1 MRRMCVGSGT
11 DARRTF
17 AQVCLLGMQDY
28 LTTEHVEEF
37 AQVANGTQKK
47 SLKYEIETVPL
58 KKVLGSFQL
67 TDPREPRATDKLMEP
82 ILMQASF
89 NRSARDKDGLFS
101 IAQFCE
107 SYLEGLRN
115 QETTQML
122 DVVNRGNHKHLHPTE
137 NKNYPASIVNDKA
150 RFGELLKKYQYGEAL
165 VGKVEKLSPFQ
176 KMDEGT
182 EMKTKREEIDEL
194 FEIVHHTYVNPSD
207 GNTQMVIDG
216 GHRLLALYFV
226 ALNILPILRTKAGA
240 VLFYDDLIKAPHASK
255 LYQLSKTILYDTKIT
270 FRIHDESMTDELAAR
285 ICYSNML
292 CHQTTAA
299 QKLFARNPCIA
310 FGDCIL
316 RIVQTPEQLELLGIT
331 SLMQAWK
338 LDTCLPEETFV
349 AVVYAIAMVML
360 TEPLLDVVSGPGT
373 VQHGISK
380 GKPTEVCPCREF

>member
-1 MRRMCVGSGT
+1 M
-11 DARRTF
+11 D
-17 AQVCLLGMQDY
+17 DY
-28 LTTEHVEEF
+28 LTTEHVDEF
-37 AQVANGTQKK
+37 AQVANATQKK
-47 SLKYEIETVPL
+47 NLKYEIETVTL
-58 KKVLGSFQL
+58 KKVLESFQ
-67 TDPREPRATDKLMEP
+67 TADPREPRAPDKVMEP
-82 ILMQASF
+82 ILMQAWF

-122 DVVNRGNHKHLHPTE
+122 DVVNRGNHKHLHPLE
-137 NKNYPASIVNDKA
+137 NKNYPASIVDNPT
-150 RFGELLKKYQYGEAL
+150 RFEELVKKYRYGKAL
-165 VGKVEKLSPFQ
+165 VGKLQKISPFQ
-176 KMDEGT
+176 AMDEGT

-216 GHRLLALYFV
+216 GHRLLALYLV

-240 VLFYDDLIKAPHASK
+240 LLFYDDLIKAPHASK
-255 LYQLSKTILYDTKIT
+255 LYQLSKTMLHDTKIT
-270 FRIHDESMTDELAAR
+270 FRIHDESLTDELAAR

-299 QKLFARNPCIA
+299 QKLFARYPSIA

-316 RIVQTPEQLELLGIT
+316 RIVQAPEQLEMLGIT

-338 LDTCLPEETFV
+338 LDLCLPEETFV

-380 GKPTEVCPCREF
+380 GKPAEVSL